1 MKRAEGLFL
10 LLIIQNMQKKIPRN
24 TRNKISLRCRD
35 QIPRNAM
42 NWSNNDGK
50 SVSRFIYV
58 GYISSYFVLNN
69 IVYLKDN
76 YIDESTG
83 QDVMIRMRSCRFV
96 CLDLTEQKETCSS
109 IQNSSEKDR
118 PSHIEFNIYL

>member
-24 TRNKISLRCRD
+24 TRNEISLRCRD

-69 IVYLKDN
+69 IV
-76 YIDESTG
+76 
-83 QDVMIRMRSCRFV
+83 
-96 CLDLTEQKETCSS
+96 
-109 IQNSSEKDR
+109 
-118 PSHIEFNIYL
+118 